1 VPELAL
7 AALAIAVPTAV
18 LAGRLVPKR
27 TAGLRRRRG
36 GQPGAAVRESV
47 GARSRADVRE
57 ELQEPPVSVAELPPG
72 VSARVEELGSGPEL
86 LEGLPETL
94 TLGQRIAVTS
104 CGPQAVVV
112 RAGRHSWRLPRTS
125 AERLLISPVDKT
137 LRRLSAL
144 KLGETGE
151 IEGLSSDCAGL
162 ARRRLLDL
170 GLTPGT
176 PVTVVLDNTFGDPR
190 GFRVRST
197 TVALRRRQTDHVWVR
212 SSIRRNKAAGSA

>member
-1 VPELAL
+1 MPELAL
-7 AALAIAVPTAV
+7 AALAIVVPTAV

-36 GQPGAAVRESV
+36 GQPSAAAPGSI
-47 GARSRADVRE
+47 GARWRADVRE
-57 ELQEPPVSVAELPPG
+57 ERRESSVSVAQLPPG
-72 VSARVEELGSGPEL
+72 VPARVERLGSGPKPL
-86 LEGLPETL
+86 DGLPARL

-104 CGPQAVVV
+104 SSPRAVVV
-112 RAGRHSWRLPRTS
+112 RAGRHTWRLPRTS
-125 AERLLISPVDKT
+125 AERLLISPVDRT

-151 IEGLSSDCAGL
+151 IKGLSSDCAGL

-176 PVTVVLDNTFGDPR
+176 SVTVVLDNTFGDPR

-197 TVALRRRQTDHVWVR
+197 TVALRRRQADHVWVR
-212 SSIRRNKAAGSA
+212 SSLRRDKAAGSA